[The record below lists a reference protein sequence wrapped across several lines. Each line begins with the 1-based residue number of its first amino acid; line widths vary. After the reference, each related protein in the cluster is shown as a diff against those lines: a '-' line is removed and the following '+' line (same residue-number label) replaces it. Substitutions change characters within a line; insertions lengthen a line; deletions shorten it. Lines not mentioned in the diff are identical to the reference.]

1 MSTPDIRTFFRLA
14 HQHFE
19 TLEALFNARKG
30 MREAE
35 LRSRLDD
42 NSSHTASAGHIFR
55 QFQAHRLIEP
65 RPEETASFEL
75 TPPVRQLFRKFLRK
89 QKLSTPKAIQAY
101 LDRLEELMERL
112 DHRTEE
118 SDGPGVER
126 VLERIDTE
134 IENIRT
140 LSRSNRE
147 AVLNRVTELR
157 AETTSH
163 SVRERFTMISEL
175 LDDYVTP
182 LQDIVHSH
190 GPFEKL
196 FSQLRTMLGEAQT
209 VFTDD
214 PSLARDLK
222 STKAR
227 LRRVRRTVLENFE
240 AARRETTRLY
250 EQHETNSDILEGAS
264 SLLNRVHHEGA
275 GALKLVEEMKL
286 ASFTMRTVF
295 QEEGLSSYLHDMAG
309 YEPPEPEPIQE
320 PSSSHSPPVLDR
332 DELISDARLACPIS
346 DAMAWLLDVRDDAP
360 RRTLRAY
367 RYLLQ
372 SAKLSATFGH
382 TRKEYDLGDTI
393 LSAVPVQIIVEEDAS
408 SQ

>member
-1 MSTPDIRTFFRLA
+1 
-14 HQHFE
+14 
-19 TLEALFNARKG
+19 
-30 MREAE
+30 
-35 LRSRLDD
+35 
-42 NSSHTASAGHIFR
+42 
-55 QFQAHRLIEP
+55 
-65 RPEETASFEL
+65 
-75 TPPVRQLFRKFLRK
+75 
-89 QKLSTPKAIQAY
+89 
-101 LDRLEELMERL
+101 
-112 DHRTEE
+112 
-118 SDGPGVER
+118 
-126 VLERIDTE
+126 
-134 IENIRT
+134 
-140 LSRSNRE
+140 
-147 AVLNRVTELR
+147 
-157 AETTSH
+157 
-163 SVRERFTMISEL
+163 MISEL

-182 LQDIVHSH
+182 LQDIVHSQ

-196 FSQLRTMLGEAQT
+196 FSELRTMLGEAQT
-209 VFTDD
+209 VFAND
-214 PSLARDLK
+214 PSVARDLK

-227 LRRVRRTVLENFE
+227 LQRVRRTVLENFE

-320 PSSSHSPPVLDR
+320 PSSSHSPPVLDS
-332 DELISDARLACPIS
+332 DELISDALLACPIS

-372 SAKLSATFGH
+372 SAKLSSTFGH
-382 TRKEYDLGDTI
+382 TRKKYDLGDTI
-393 LSAVPVQIIVEEDAS
+393 LSAVPVQIMVDKNTS
-408 SQ
+408 S

>member
-1 MSTPDIRTFFRLA
+1 MSTPDIKTFFRLA

-19 TLEALFNARKG
+19 TLEALFDARKG
-30 MREAE
+30 MRETE
-35 LRSRLDD
+35 LRSRLGND
-42 NSSHTASAGHIFR
+42 SPHTASAGHVFR
-55 QFQAHRLIEP
+55 QFQTHRLIEP

-75 TPPVRQLFRKFLRK
+75 TPPVRQLFREFRRK

-118 SDGPGVER
+118 SNGPGVER
-126 VLERIDTE
+126 VLEHIDTE

-157 AETTSH
+157 AETMSH
-163 SVRERFTMISEL
+163 SVRERFAMINEL

-182 LQDIVHSH
+182 LQNIVQSR
-190 GPFEKL
+190 GPFEKR
-196 FSQLRTMLGEAQT
+196 FSQLRVMLGEAQT
-209 VFTDD
+209 AFSDE
-214 PSLARDLK
+214 PSLVQDLK
-222 STKAR
+222 STRAR

-275 GALKLVEEMKL
+275 DSLKLIEEMEL
-286 ASFTMRTVF
+286 ASFRMRTVF
-295 QEEGLSSYLHDMAG
+295 REEGLSSYLHDMAG
-309 YEPPEPEPIQE
+309 YEPPDPEPIQE
-320 PSSSHSPPVLDR
+320 PSSSRVPSVLDR
-332 DELISDARLACPIS
+332 EELISDAHATCPIP
-346 DAMAWLLDVRDDAP
+346 DAMAWLIDERDAGP
-360 RRTLRAY
+360 LRTLRAY

-372 SAKLSATFGH
+372 SETLSATFGD
-382 TRKEYDLGDTI
+382 TRREYDFGDTV
-393 LSAVPVQIIVEEDAS
+393 LSAVPVRIRVEEGFS
-408 SQ
+408 SR